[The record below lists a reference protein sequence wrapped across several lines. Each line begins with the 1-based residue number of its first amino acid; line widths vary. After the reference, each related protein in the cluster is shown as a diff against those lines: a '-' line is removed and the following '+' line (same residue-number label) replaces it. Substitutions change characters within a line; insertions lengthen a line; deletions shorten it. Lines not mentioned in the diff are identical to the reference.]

1 MEQEKCDELV
11 REQQL
16 NRVSVLIEQMFE
28 KSAVVAEDVRA
39 MRDTADL
46 YDVDLADDL
55 QVSTFKLERLFT
67 CELED
72 MVDSGELKPDDMGAL
87 IELCEPLKISEEVA
101 QRKLEETVQKRT
113 SGGVLQA
120 GAALR
125 QDNSDDACAELER
138 VLKFA
143 ALLPET
149 SADAKAVSESERSEL
164 YMLYQASQLTAGAV
178 TEESTAKLELL
189 KSVLGLAA
197 AASTPA

>member
-1 MEQEKCDELV
+1 MA
-11 REQQL
+11 RP
-16 NRVSVLIEQMFE
+16 
-28 KSAVVAEDVRA
+28 
-39 MRDTADL
+39 
-46 YDVDLADDL
+46 
-55 QVSTFKLERLFT
+55 
-67 CELED
+67 
-72 MVDSGELKPDDMGAL
+72 G
-87 IELCEPLKISEEVA
+87 
-101 QRKLEETVQKRT
+101 
-113 SGGVLQA
+113 
-120 GAALR
+120 
-125 QDNSDDACAELER
+125 DACAELER